1 MPVLTWEFSKK
12 LITDD
17 GHTATTI
24 LGRSHKENF
33 GPASWGPAS
42 WGPQSLRCAGVGAA
56 WRWQGSGHQS
66 IDQRAL
72 QAIQSFLSPESP
84 RIRALGGSRFDT
96 SRNAAE
102 EWKEFGSYYLT
113 LPRSG
118 FTHALIVISKILTR
132 RRLFWWAS
140 HVSCLRSVEPKTY
153 GVPATRLA

>member
-1 MPVLTWEFSKK
+1 MPVLTWRVYKEGRDRGFSL
-12 LITDD
+12 LIRHATDNV
-17 GHTATTI
+17 HTATMI
-24 LGRSHKENF
+24 LSQSHKENF
-33 GPASWGPAS
+33 RPASWGPH
-42 WGPQSLRCAGVGAA
+42 SLRCAGVGAA

-72 QAIQSFLSPESP
+72 EAIQSFLSPESP

-118 FTHALIVISKILTR
+118 FIHALLLKS
-132 RRLFWWAS
+132 
-140 HVSCLRSVEPKTY
+140 
-153 GVPATRLA
+153 